1 MPAKTVKRRQK
12 PATQSGPAGPRPGA
26 HAHAA
31 VTPGQ
36 IAALLPDW
44 RASLTSEA
52 RLADVSV
59 ATYTNGVK
67 RLLDWC
73 HDLDIPDI
81 SDKTLRAW
89 LKNLTERRYRAGA
102 ISTWYAG
109 VRAFFAWAVSHDRLR
124 SDPTERVKSQR
135 RDGAA
140 EAHRRRPLTDTEIL
154 RVLSQPNTSSP
165 AGKRDKA
172 ILALMCY
179 AALRSVE
186 VHRARRDHLET
197 RGKRLV
203 LKVHGKRRAEA
214 TEIVVLAHP
223 DLQEA
228 LYDWLAA
235 RDAWLAEHWPE
246 ERPEPEAMFISL
258 SDRSRGKALSLAAIR
273 RLVKS
278 YFRAAGVRDQYK
290 TTHSLRHSAITSA
303 VEHGAPVQKVQ
314 ALARHVNI
322 GTTMIYFHESD
333 RLKDP
338 AEDYIDYRRS
348 ETKD

>member
-12 PATQSGPAGPRPGA
+12 PTPKTSPAGARPA
-26 HAHAA
+26 ARAHAA

-36 IAALLPDW
+36 VASLLSDW
-44 RASLTSEA
+44 RASLASES
-52 RLADVSV
+52 RLADVTI
-59 ATYTNGVK
+59 ATYTNGIK

-73 HDLDIPDI
+73 RELEVAAITE
-81 SDKTLRAW
+81 KTLRAW
-89 LKNLTERRYRAGA
+89 LKNLTDLRYRPGA
-102 ISTWYAG
+102 INTWYAG
-109 VRAFFAWAVSHDRLR
+109 VRAFFTWAVSHDRLPA
-124 SDPTERVKSQR
+124 DPAERVKGER
-135 RDGAA
+135 RDGTG

-165 AGKRDKA
+165 AGKRDRA

-214 TEIVVLAHP
+214 TEIVVVAHP

-278 YFRAAGVRDQYK
+278 YFRTAGVRDPYK

-338 AEDYIDYRRS
+338 AEDYIDYGGS
-348 ETKD
+348 EKKD